1 MPGDDASR
9 DLIEVRPDERFD
21 EERLAGWLHGRL
33 EGAEPPLRVR
43 QFGGGHAN
51 LTYLLAFGDAASR
64 REFVLRRPPLGPV
77 AAGAHDMRR
86 EYRVLSRLWRGFP
99 LAPRAWLYCDD
110 RDVIGADFLVME
122 RRPGVVVRGGVPP
135 EFGGGRDASANRK
148 LSEVVVDTLA
158 EFHAVDP
165 AAVELQDLGKP
176 DGFLMRQVR
185 GWADRLERA
194 KTHDVPI
201 AHEVVRWLE
210 ANLPASP
217 PPALVHNDWRLDN
230 MAVAADDPGRCVA
243 VHDWDMC
250 TLGDPLCDVG
260 TLLSMW
266 SQRGEPPAGTNPM
279 PSQLPG
285 FLGREAAARRYAERS
300 GRPLDALAYYVV
312 FGTFKMG
319 VVLQQIFF
327 RYQRGQT
334 QDRRFAGMRAAAAN
348 LFRLAGERR
357 A

>member
-1 MPGDDASR
+1 MSGDGAAR

-21 EERLAGWLHGRL
+21 EARLAEWLRGRL
-33 EGAEPPLRVR
+33 QGAEAPLHVR

-51 LTYLLAFGDAASR
+51 LTFLLRFGDGRLA

-77 AAGAHDMRR
+77 APGAHDMRR
-86 EYRVLSRLWRGFP
+86 EYRVLSRLWQAFP

-122 RRPGVVVRGGVPP
+122 RLPGVVVRNAVPP
-135 EFGGGRDASANRK
+135 EFGGGSDPTANRK

-165 AAVELQDLGKP
+165 AAVQLQDLGKP
-176 DGFLMRQVR
+176 EGFLQRQVR

-194 KTHDVPI
+194 KTHEVPV
-201 AHEVVRWLE
+201 AQEVLRWLE
-210 ANLPASP
+210 VNLPDSP

-243 VHDWDMC
+243 VYDWDMC
-250 TLGDPLCDVG
+250 TVGDPLCDLG
-260 TLLSMW
+260 TLLAMW
-266 SQRGEPPAGTNPM
+266 SERGEPPAGTNPM
-279 PSQLPG
+279 PSQLEG
-285 FLGREAAARRYAERS
+285 FLGREAAGRRYAERS
-300 GRPLDALAYYVV
+300 GCSLDALTYYVV

-319 VVLQQIFF
+319 VVLQQIFVRF
-327 RYQRGQT
+327 QRGQT
-334 QDRRFAGMRAAAAN
+334 QDRRFAAMDEAAAG

-357 A
+357 R